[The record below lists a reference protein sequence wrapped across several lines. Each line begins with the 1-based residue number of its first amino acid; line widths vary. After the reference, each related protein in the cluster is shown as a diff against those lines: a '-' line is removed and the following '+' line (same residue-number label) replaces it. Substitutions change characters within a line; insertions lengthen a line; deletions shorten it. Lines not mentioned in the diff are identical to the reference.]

1 VAFLDGLEE
10 VLFLWLGKT
19 GDREVIDD
27 QQVEFPL
34 KRQNRPAPARNTVR
48 HHTGILSA
56 IIPESVSGMV
66 RITQQ
71 GSDVIQSTIVN
82 ELLEAD
88 LVIADLTDHN
98 PNVLFE
104 LGLRMAGDKPVALIK
119 AVGTGRVFDV
129 DNMLRVHEYQP
140 HLWRSTV
147 ESDIPELVKHFK
159 AAWENRGTDVSYMKL
174 LRRVKANPLA

>member
-1 VAFLDGLEE
+1 MPFSEKASERPKGFFEE
-10 VLFLWLGKT
+10 VLRSLITPAGLEAGFK
-19 GDREVIDD
+19 
-27 QQVEFPL
+27 VETA
-34 KRQNRPAPARNTVR
+34 NR
-48 HHTGILSA
+48 
-56 IIPESVSGMV
+56 
-66 RITQQ
+66 Q

-119 AVGTGRVFDV
+119 AIGTGRVFDV

-147 ESDIPELVKHFK
+147 ESDVPELVKHFRT
-159 AAWENRGTDVSYMKL
+159 AWENRGTDVSYMKL
-174 LRRVKANPLA
+174 LRRVKADTLVDPAAH